1 MTIWK
6 ATIILKTKL
15 KKYMKIG
22 RRRKNKKQMLMVR
35 RRRKIIEIHASEQ
48 DSE

>member
-15 KKYMKIG
+15 KKYMKKAKCARI
-22 RRRKNKKQMLMVR
+22 RCKCLWYEEDEKSSKFFLNLEKR
-35 RRRKIIEIHASEQ
+35 
-48 DSE
+48 